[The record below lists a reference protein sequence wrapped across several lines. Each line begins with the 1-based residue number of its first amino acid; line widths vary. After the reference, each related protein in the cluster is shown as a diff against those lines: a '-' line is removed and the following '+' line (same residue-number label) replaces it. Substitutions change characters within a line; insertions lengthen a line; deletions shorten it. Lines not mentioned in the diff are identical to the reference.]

1 MHLNLYPLNLYI
13 LCISACLVILFLI
26 ITFMHLNTFEK
37 TLKKEQTVVNNIQHQ
52 FDLSQIKVQAI
63 SEKYKEDHK
72 NDKYYKILIPI
83 LLAIYST
90 YQNDDELKGF
100 KGYRTATK
108 KVIKKKMQRR

>member
-1 MHLNLYPLNLYI
+1 MHLSTL
-13 LCISACLVILFLI
+13 
-26 ITFMHLNTFEK
+26 EK
-37 TLKKEQTVVNNIQHQ
+37 TLNKEKCYVSNIQHYIE
-52 FDLSQIKVQAI
+52 LSQIKIQSI
-63 SEKYKEDHK
+63 KEKYKEDHK

-108 KVIKKKMQRR
+108 KVIKNKMQKR

>member
-1 MHLNLYPLNLYI
+1 MNLYLYPYNLYL
-13 LCISACLVILFLI
+13 LCISACIVIIFLI

-37 TLKKEQTVVNNIQHQ
+37 TLKKEQCSLNNIKHHIE
-52 FDLSQIKVQAI
+52 LSQIKIQAI
-63 SEKYKEDHK
+63 KEKYIEDHK

-108 KVIKKKMQRR
+108 KVIQKRMQKR